1 MQVELTDQVALVTGS
16 AHRVGR
22 AIAVELARCGS
33 HIMVHYNS
41 SSPEAVRDTLQEIKS
56 MGVDAFAVQAN
67 VGTQEGVASIF
78 TAVREHFG
86 RLNILVN
93 SASNFQKRRILEV
106 TLEDWQA
113 TMNTNLTGPFLCT
126 QAAVAMMRE
135 NDPSGGAIVN
145 ICDKGSVDPW
155 PEYAAH
161 GISKAGLL
169 ALTRVCAVS
178 LGPDIRVNAV
188 IPGPVLRPA
197 GRYMSDEQWEA
208 VGQKVPLKRTGT
220 PEDVARAVSYLVREN
235 YVTGAVLQVNGG
247 EHLI

>member
-1 MQVELTDQVALVTGS
+1 MQVGLTDQVALVTGS

-22 AIAVELARCGS
+22 AIAIELARHGA
-33 HIMVHYNS
+33 HIMVHYS
-41 SSPEAVRDTLQEIKS
+41 SSPPETVRDTLQEIKS
-56 MGVDAFAVQAN
+56 MGVDAFAVQSD
-67 VGTQEGVASIF
+67 VGTQEGVTAIF

-93 SASNFQKRRILEV
+93 SASNFQKRQLLEV
-106 TLEDWQA
+106 TLEDWQN

-135 NDPSGGAIVN
+135 NDPSGGVIVN

-169 ALTRVCAVS
+169 ALTKVSAAS

-188 IPGPVLRPA
+188 IPGPVMRPS
-197 GRYMSDEQWEA
+197 GRYMTDEQWEA
-208 VGQKVPLKRTGT
+208 VGQKVPLKRNGT
-220 PEDVARAVSYLVREN
+220 AEDVARAVSYLARED
-235 YVTGAVLQVNGG
+235 YITGAVLQVNGG

>member
-22 AIAVELARCGS
+22 AIAIELARCGA

-41 SSPEAVRDTLQEIKS
+41 SSAEAVRDTLQDIKS
-56 MGVDAFAVQAN
+56 MGVDAFAVQAD
-67 VGTQEGVASIF
+67 VGTEAGVETIF
-78 TAVREHFG
+78 TAVREHYG
-86 RLNILVN
+86 RLNVLVN
-93 SASNFQKRRILEV
+93 SASNFQKRSILDV
-106 TLEDWQA
+106 TLEDWQT
-113 TMNTNLTGPFLCT
+113 TMNVNLTGPFLCT

-135 NDPSGGAIVN
+135 NDPSGGVIVN

-169 ALTRVCAVS
+169 ALTKVCAVS

-188 IPGPVLRPA
+188 IPGPVMRPS
-197 GRYMSDEQWEA
+197 GRLMSDERWDA
-208 VGQKVPLKRTGT
+208 VGQAVPLKRNGT
-220 PEDVARAVSYLVREN
+220 PEDVARAVSYLARED
-235 YVTGAVLQVNGG
+235 YITGAVIQVNGG
-247 EHLI
+247 EHLL

>member
-1 MQVELTDQVALVTGS
+1 MQVELTDQVALVTGA

-22 AIAVELARCGS
+22 AIAVELARCGA

-41 SSPEAVRDTLQEIKS
+41 SPPEAVRDTLQEIKS
-56 MGVDAFAVQAN
+56 NGVDAFAVQAD
-67 VGTQEGVASIF
+67 VGTQEGVTAIF

-93 SASNFQKRRILEV
+93 SASNFQKRQILDV
-106 TLEDWQA
+106 TLEDWQI

-126 QAAVAMMRE
+126 QAAAAMMRE
-135 NDPSGGAIVN
+135 NDPSGGVVVN
-145 ICDKGSVDPW
+145 ICDKGSLDPW

-169 ALTRVCAVS
+169 ALTKVCAVS

-188 IPGPVLRPA
+188 IPGPVMRPS
-197 GRYMSDEQWEA
+197 GRYMTDEQWEA
-208 VGQKVPLKRTGT
+208 VGQKVPLQRTGA
-220 PEDVARAVSYLVREN
+220 PEDVARAVSYLARED

-247 EHLI
+247 EHLV